1 MSTQAPPPSD
11 HRFKDRSE
19 LLDFLLEVS
28 TVVSSTLD
36 LDALLDSVME
46 RVRDVIRFDI
56 GAILLYSERYGGLR
70 VRRAIGL
77 NSELTRDLT
86 IPLQEGITGVA
97 AATRKPVNVGD
108 VRNEPRYL
116 PIIDAVRSELA
127 VPLFMQ
133 DRIIG
138 VIDLQST
145 ELTAFTNEDVQL
157 IQLIASRV
165 IYAISNARMF
175 RRMDRQYRTLTTLS
189 QLSQEFSSI
198 LNLDALLGRVA
209 LKIKG
214 LIRYDSFSIFLYDE
228 AGQVLKNRFTLRSDQ
243 RVKVDNVP
251 LDKGITG
258 AAARERRTLRV
269 EDVLADPRYVETT
282 PGIRSEI
289 AIPLLM
295 PDRIVGVMDLESK
308 RVGYFTDDHVQT
320 LAPLAT
326 IIASAVENAR
336 LYEELKRGKLRME
349 TDLDAARQLQTF
361 LLPKEDPEIPGLEIG
376 IGFRPAHEISG
387 DVFDFFEQGNEY
399 AIISIGD
406 VSGKSAAAALYGA
419 MVTGLLRTLAP
430 RRRKPADLMKALNE
444 LLMERRVGDKYLT
457 LLVLKWEPKTANLI
471 VTNAAGIPPMIVRG
485 STLIEPH
492 VEGFP
497 LGLFSGKEYDEH
509 TFQAEAGDLIL
520 LYSDGIQ
527 DQQDPQGRD
536 YGSARLRDFLPTV
549 SSLPSK
555 QIVDAIFA
563 DFDLFREGT
572 RIQDDQTL
580 IAIRVK
586 GLPPDLTL

>member
-1 MSTQAPPPSD
+1 MSIQAPPRD
-11 HRFKDRSE
+11 RRFKDRNE

-36 LDALLDSVME
+36 LDAMLDSVIE

-70 VRRAIGL
+70 VRRSIGL
-77 NSELTRDLT
+77 NPDLTADLT
-86 IPLQEGITGVA
+86 IPLHEGITGVA
-97 AATRKPVNVGD
+97 AATKKPVNCGD
-108 VRNEPRYL
+108 VRDEPRYL
-116 PIIDAVRSELA
+116 EIVGAVRSELA

-145 ELTAFTNEDVQL
+145 EIDAFTNEDVQL

-175 RRMDRQYRTLTTLS
+175 RRMDSQYRALSTLS

-214 LIRYDSFSIFLYDE
+214 LIRYDTFSIYLYDE
-228 AGQVLKNRFTLRSDQ
+228 AGQVLQNRFTLRSDQ

-251 LDKGITG
+251 LEKGITG
-258 AAARERRTLRV
+258 AAVRERKAVRV

-282 PGIRSEI
+282 PGIRSEM

-308 RVGYFTDDHVQT
+308 RVGHFTEDHLQT
-320 LAPLAT
+320 LVPLAT
-326 IIASAVENAR
+326 IIASAVDNAR
-336 LYEELKRGKLRME
+336 LYEELKRGKHRME
-349 TDLDAARQLQTF
+349 VDLDAARQLQTF
-361 LLPKEDPEIPGLEIG
+361 LLPREDPDIPGLEIG

-430 RRRKPADLMKALNE
+430 RRRTPAALLKAMNE
-444 LLMERRVGDKYLT
+444 LLMERRVADRYLT
-457 LLVLKWEPKTANLI
+457 LLVLKWEPKSAKLI
-471 VTNAAGIPPMIVRG
+471 IANAAGIPPKIVRG
-485 STLIEPH
+485 AQLIEPH
-492 VEGFP
+492 IEGFP
-497 LGLFSGKEYDEH
+497 LGLFPGKEFEEH
-509 TFQAEAGDLIL
+509 TFQTEDDDLVL

-527 DQQDPQGRD
+527 DQQNPQGKD
-536 YGSARLRDFLPTV
+536 YGTDRLPVFLPTV
-549 SSLPSK
+549 ASLPCK
-555 QIVDAIFA
+555 QVVDAIFA
-563 DFDLFREGT
+563 DFDACREGM

-586 GLPPDLTL
+586 GRPPAIAL

>member
-1 MSTQAPPPSD
+1 MSTEAPP
-11 HRFKDRSE
+11 RFRDRSE

-28 TVVSSTLD
+28 TVASSTLD
-36 LDALLDSVME
+36 LDTLLDTVIGM
-46 RVRDVIRFDI
+46 VRDVIRFDI
-56 GAILLYSERYGGLR
+56 GAILLYSDRYGGLR

-77 NSELTRDLT
+77 SQELMADLT
-86 IPLQEGITGVA
+86 IPLNEGITGVA
-97 AATRKPVNVGD
+97 AALRKPVNVGD
-108 VRNEPRYL
+108 VSAEPRYL
-116 PIIDAVRSELA
+116 AIVDAVKSELA

-133 DRIIG
+133 DRVLG

-145 ELTAFTNEDVQL
+145 QLNAFTNEDVQL

-175 RRMDRQYRTLTTLS
+175 RRMDTQYRALATIS

-198 LNLDALLGRVA
+198 LNLDSLLGRVA

-214 LIRYDSFSIFLYDE
+214 LIRYDSFGIFLYDE
-228 AGQVLKNRFTLRSDQ
+228 ASHVLKSRFSLRSNQ
-243 RVKVDNVP
+243 RVKHQNMP
-251 LDKGITG
+251 LDLGITG
-258 AAARERRTLRV
+258 AAMRERKTVLV
-269 EDVLADPRYVETT
+269 EDVLADPRYVEST
-282 PGIRSEI
+282 PGIRSEL

-295 PDRIVGVMDLESK
+295 PDRIVGVMNLESK

-320 LAPLAT
+320 LVPLAT
-326 IIASAVENAR
+326 IIASAIENAR
-336 LYEELKRGKLRME
+336 LYEELKRSKQRME
-349 TDLDAARQLQTF
+349 TDLDAARQLQAS

-419 MVTGLLRTLAP
+419 MVTGLLRTQAP
-430 RRRKPADLMKALNE
+430 RRRTPAELMKALNE

-471 VTNAAGIPPMIVRG
+471 VTNAAGIPPIIVRG
-485 STLIEPH
+485 ATLIEPH

-497 LGLFSGKEYDEH
+497 LGLFPGREYDEH
-509 TFQAEAGDLIL
+509 AFQTEPGDLVL

-527 DQQDPQGRD
+527 DQQDPQGKD
-536 YGSARLRDFLPTV
+536 YGSARLRTFLPTV
-549 SSLPSK
+549 SALPAK

-563 DFDLFREGT
+563 DFDQFREGT
-572 RIQDDQTL
+572 RIQDDQTI

-586 GLPPDLTL
+586 GPTPELAI

>member
-1 MSTQAPPPSD
+1 MF
-11 HRFKDRSE
+11 RE
-19 LLDFLLEVS
+19 
-28 TVVSSTLD
+28 
-36 LDALLDSVME
+36 
-46 RVRDVIRFDI
+46 
-56 GAILLYSERYGGLR
+56 
-70 VRRAIGL
+70 
-77 NSELTRDLT
+77 
-86 IPLQEGITGVA
+86 
-97 AATRKPVNVGD
+97 
-108 VRNEPRYL
+108 EPRYL
-116 PIIDAVRSELA
+116 EIVDAVRSELA

-138 VIDLQST
+138 VIDVQST
-145 ELTAFTNEDVQL
+145 QLNAFNNEDVQL

-165 IYAISNARMF
+165 IYAISNARVF
-175 RRMDRQYRTLTTLS
+175 RRMDGQNRALTTLS

-214 LIRYDSFSIFLYDE
+214 LIRYDSFSILLYDE
-228 AGQVLKNRFTLRSDQ
+228 VGQVLKNRFTLRSDQ
-243 RVKVDNVP
+243 RVKLDNMP
-251 LDKGITG
+251 IDKGIIG
-258 AAARERRTLRV
+258 AAVRDRKAIRV
-269 EDVLADPRYVETT
+269 EDLLADPRYVEST

-289 AIPLLM
+289 ALPLLM
-295 PDRIVGVMDLESK
+295 PDRIVGVMALESK

-326 IIASAVENAR
+326 IIAIAVENAR
-336 LYEELKRGKLRME
+336 LYEELKRSKQRME
-349 TDLDAARQLQTF
+349 TDLDAARQLQSS

-430 RRRKPADLMKALNE
+430 RRRTPAELMKALNE

-457 LLVLKWEPKTANLI
+457 LLVLKWEPKSARLV
-471 VTNAAGIPPMIVRG
+471 VTNAAGIPPLIVRG

-497 LGLFSGKEYDEH
+497 LGLFPGKEYDEH
-509 TFQAEAGDLIL
+509 TVQMEAGDLIL

-527 DQQDPQGRD
+527 DQQNPQGID
-536 YGSARLRDFLPTV
+536 YGTARLRDFLPTV
-549 SSLPSK
+549 STLPGK
-555 QIVDAIFA
+555 QIVDAIFT
-563 DFDLFREGT
+563 DFDRFREGT

-586 GLPPDLTL
+586 GNPPELAI

>member
-1 MSTQAPPPSD
+1 MSTEAQP
-11 HRFKDRSE
+11 RFKDRSE

-28 TVVSSTLD
+28 TLASSTLD
-36 LDALLDSVME
+36 LDPLLDTVIGM
-46 RVRDVIRFDI
+46 VREVIRFDI
-56 GAILLYSERYGGLR
+56 GAILLYSDRYGGLR
-70 VRRAIGL
+70 VRRSVGL
-77 NSELTRDLT
+77 SQELIADLT
-86 IPLQEGITGVA
+86 IPLHEGITGVA
-97 AATRKPVNVGD
+97 AATKKPVNVGD
-108 VRNEPRYL
+108 VRNDPNYL
-116 PIIDAVRSELA
+116 EIVDAVRSELA

-145 ELTAFTNEDVQL
+145 QSNAFTNEDVQM

-165 IYAISNARMF
+165 IYAISNARIF
-175 RRMDRQYRTLTTLS
+175 RRMDRQNRALTTLS

-214 LIRYDSFSIFLYDE
+214 LIRYDSFSILLYDE

-243 RVKVDNVP
+243 RVKHVSIP
-251 LDKGITG
+251 LDRGITG
-258 AAARERRTLRV
+258 ASLRERKAIRV
-269 EDVLADPRYVETT
+269 EDVLADPRYVEAT

-289 AIPLLM
+289 ALPLLM

-320 LAPLAT
+320 LAPIAA
-326 IIASAVENAR
+326 IVASAVENAR
-336 LYEELKRGKLRME
+336 LYEELKRSKLRME
-349 TDLDAARQLQTF
+349 TDLDAARQLQSS
-361 LLPKEDPEIPGLEIG
+361 LLPKEDPEIPGLELG

-430 RRRKPADLMKALNE
+430 RRRTPAELMKALNE

-457 LLVLKWEPKTANLI
+457 LLVLKWEPKSSKLV
-471 VTNAAGIPPMIVRG
+471 VTNAAGIPPLIVRG
-485 STLIEPH
+485 TTLIEPH

-497 LGLFSGKEYDEH
+497 LGLFPGKEFDEH
-509 TFQAEAGDLIL
+509 TFQMEAGDLIL

-527 DQQDPQGRD
+527 DQQNPLGLD
-536 YGSARLRDFLPTV
+536 YGSARLKEFLPTV
-549 SSLPSK
+549 SSLPAK
-555 QIVDAIFA
+555 QIVDEIFV
-563 DFDLFREGT
+563 DFDRFREGT

-586 GLPPDLTL
+586 GHPPELAI

>member
-1 MSTQAPPPSD
+1 MSTQAPPRD
-11 HRFKDRSE
+11 RRFKDRNE

-36 LDALLDSVME
+36 LDAMLDSVIE

-77 NSELTRDLT
+77 HPNLTADLT
-86 IPLQEGITGVA
+86 IPLHEGITGVA
-97 AATRKPVNVGD
+97 AATKKPVNVGD
-108 VRNEPRYL
+108 VRDEPRYL
-116 PIIDAVRSELA
+116 EIVGAVRSELA

-145 ELTAFTNEDVQL
+145 ELNAFTNEDVQL

-175 RRMDRQYRTLTTLS
+175 RRMDSQYRALTTLS

-214 LIRYDSFSIFLYDE
+214 LIRYDSFSIYLYDE
-228 AGQVLKNRFTLRSDQ
+228 AGQVLKNRYTLRSDQ

-258 AAARERRTLRV
+258 AAVRERKPVRV
-269 EDVLADPRYVETT
+269 EDVLSDPRYVETA
-282 PGIRSEI
+282 PGIRSEM

-295 PDRIVGVMDLESK
+295 PDRVVGVMDFESK
-308 RVGYFTDDHVQT
+308 RVGHFTDDHVQT
-320 LAPLAT
+320 LVPLAT
-326 IIASAVENAR
+326 IIASAVDNAR
-336 LYEELKRGKLRME
+336 LYEELKRGKRRME
-349 TDLDAARQLQTF
+349 ADLDAARQLQTF

-387 DVFDFFEQGNEY
+387 DVFDFFEQGNEH

-430 RRRKPADLMKALNE
+430 RRRTPAALMKALNE

-457 LLVLKWEPKTANLI
+457 LLVLRWEPKTIKLI
-471 VTNAAGIPPMIVRG
+471 VANAAGVPPVIVRG
-485 STLIEPH
+485 GKLIELR

-497 LGLFSGKEYDEH
+497 LGLFPGKEFDEH
-509 TFQAEAGDLIL
+509 TFQAEEGDLVL

-527 DQQDPQGRD
+527 DQQNPQGKD
-536 YGSARLRDFLPTV
+536 YGVDRLRDFLPTV
-549 SSLPSK
+549 SSLPAK
-555 QIVDAIFA
+555 QVVDAIFE
-563 DFDLFREGT
+563 DFDLFREGMRT
-572 RIQDDQTL
+572 QDDQTL

-586 GLPPDLTL
+586 GNPPDIAL

>member
-1 MSTQAPPPSD
+1 MPSQAPPRD
-11 HRFKDRSE
+11 IRFKDRSE

-28 TVVSSTLD
+28 TLASSTID
-36 LDALLDSVME
+36 LDTLLDSVIQL
-46 RVRDVIRFDI
+46 VRNVMRFDI
-56 GAILLYSERYGGLR
+56 GAILLYSERHDGLR

-77 NSELTRDLT
+77 NPELIADLT
-86 IPLQEGITGVA
+86 IPLHEGITGVA

-108 VRNEPRYL
+108 VRDDPNYL
-116 PIIDAVRSELA
+116 AIVDAIRSELA
-127 VPLFMQ
+127 VPLFVGE
-133 DRIIG
+133 RIVG

-145 ELTAFTNEDVQL
+145 ELNAFTNEDVQL
-157 IQLIASRV
+157 IQLIAARV

-175 RRMDRQYRTLTTLS
+175 RRMDRQYRTLRTLS

-209 LKIKG
+209 QKVKG
-214 LIRYDSFSIFLYDE
+214 LIRYDSFSIYLYDE
-228 AGQVLKNRFTLRSDQ
+228 PAQLLRNRFTLRFDQ
-243 RVKVDNVP
+243 RVRVDNVQ
-251 LDKGITG
+251 LDRGITG
-258 AAARERRTLRV
+258 AALRDRKAIRV
-269 EDVLADPRYVETT
+269 EDVLADPRYVESN

-308 RVGYFTDDHVQT
+308 RVGYFTDDHLQT
-320 LAPLAT
+320 LAPLAPL
-326 IIASAVENAR
+326 IASAVDNAR
-336 LYEELKRGKLRME
+336 LYEELKRGKQRME
-349 TDLDAARQLQTF
+349 TDLDAARQLQAF

-387 DVFDFFEQGNEY
+387 DVFDFFEQGHEY

-430 RRRKPADLMKALNE
+430 RRRTPAELMQTLND

-457 LLVLKWEPKTANLI
+457 LLVLRWEPKSGLLI
-471 VTNAAGIPPMIVRG
+471 VTNAAGVPPIIVRG
-485 STLIEPH
+485 DRLIEPH

-497 LGLFSGKEYDEH
+497 LGLFPGREYEEL
-509 TFQAEAGDLIL
+509 TFQTEPGDLIL

-527 DQQDPQGRD
+527 DQQNAEGKD
-536 YGSARLRDFLPTV
+536 YGSTRLRSFLPTV
-549 SSLPSK
+549 SLLPSK
-555 QIVDAIFA
+555 QIVDAIFV
-563 DFDLFREGT
+563 DFDRFREAT

-586 GLPPDLTL
+586 GNVPDLAL